1 MPSLPEFL
9 ILSVLTIGAS
19 ARLQRLIGAGTI
31 TAPLRAWVVRKTGSD
46 KTGEFLVCPW
56 CSGFWTSVACVLA
69 AWLTAGLPWGIAG
82 SAAFV
87 GACFTV
93 SYAVGFLAGHETDE
107 H

>member
-19 ARLQRLIGAGTI
+19 TRLQRLIGADTI
-31 TAPLRAWVVRKTGSD
+31 TEPLRAWVIRKSGSD
-46 KTGEFLVCPW
+46 RAGEFLACPW
-56 CSGFWTSVACVLA
+56 CSGFWTSVLCVLV
-69 AWLTAGLPWGIAG
+69 AWLSAGLPWGVG
-82 SAAFV
+82 GTAAFV